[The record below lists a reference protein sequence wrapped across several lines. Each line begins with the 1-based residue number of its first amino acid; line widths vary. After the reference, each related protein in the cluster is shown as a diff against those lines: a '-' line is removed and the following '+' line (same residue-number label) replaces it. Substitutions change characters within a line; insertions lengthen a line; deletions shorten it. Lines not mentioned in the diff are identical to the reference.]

1 MSRRAAGPVAVLVGA
16 VLVGAVLLAGCAAPP
31 TATPAA
37 FRTPVTR
44 SVVPLAASPQAPE
57 VVQVP
62 AAAPAAGPLRAVDR
76 LEQSPPAQLQVPAI
90 GVRTDRIVALAPDAG
105 GVLTAPDDAATTGWF
120 TRGPTPGAAG
130 PAVIAGHVGVAGSA
144 GPFARLGEVAV
155 GDEVSV
161 LRADGTD
168 AVFTVYRVER
178 VARGAF
184 PAGEVYG
191 DTAGPELRLI
201 TFGGVFDRGDG
212 PYPDN
217 VVVWARLAG
226 VR

>member
-16 VLVGAVLLAGCAAPP
+16 VLVAGCTAPP
-31 TATPAA
+31 TAVPAA
-37 FRTPVTR
+37 FHTPVTR
-44 SVVPLAASPQAPE
+44 SVVPLAASPQAPD
-57 VVQVP
+57 VVPVP
-62 AAAPAAGPLRAVDR
+62 AAPPAAGPLRAVDR

-90 GVRTDRIVALAPDAG
+90 GVRTDRIDALAPDAG

-130 PAVIAGHVGVAGSA
+130 PAVIAGHVGVAGTA
-144 GPFARLGEVAV
+144 GPFARLGELTA

-161 LRADGTD
+161 RRADGTD

-178 VARGAF
+178 VAREAF

-191 DTAGPELRLI
+191 DTPGPELRLI